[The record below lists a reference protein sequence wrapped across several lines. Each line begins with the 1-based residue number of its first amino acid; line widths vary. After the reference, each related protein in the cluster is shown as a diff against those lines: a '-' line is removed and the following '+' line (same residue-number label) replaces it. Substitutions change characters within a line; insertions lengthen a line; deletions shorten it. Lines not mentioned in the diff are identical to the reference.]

1 MAAQTTVMKA
11 RKAKGLDA
19 ASVRADFPILAR
31 KIHGRPLA
39 YLDNAATTQKPRAV
53 LAALD
58 AYYRRHNANVH
69 RAVYTLSEEAT
80 RAYDEARSKVAAFL
94 GAAGTEEIVFTK
106 NATES
111 LNLLAH
117 SLGRTLK
124 PGDEILL
131 TQMEHHSNLVPWQ
144 LAAKRAGAIVK
155 YIPLTR
161 DFCLDMAAARRL
173 ITKRTRIVS
182 VAHHSNVLGTI
193 NDVKTLAALA
203 HAAGALLVVDGAQ
216 SAPHAHIDVADLGC
230 DFFACSGHKM
240 YGPTGI
246 GVLYGKRALLEKME
260 PFLCGGD
267 MISEVTFE
275 GAKWNDLPWKFEAG
289 TPPIAE
295 AIGLGAAVD
304 YLTCFGLEAV
314 ASHEAALVQYAI
326 RRLESIP
333 GVTLYGPKGDR
344 GSAIAFTVKGI
355 HPHDVSTVLDRSG
368 VAIRGGHHCAMPLM
382 GVLGVPATCRAS
394 IGIYNTKDDIDAL
407 IKGLREAQRIFRT

>member
-1 MAAQTTVMKA
+1 MAARTTVMNP
-11 RKAKGLDA
+11 RKAKRLDA
-19 ASVRADFPILAR
+19 ARVRADFPILAR
-31 KIHGRPLA
+31 KIHGRRLA
-39 YLDNAATTQKPRAV
+39 YLDNGATTQKPKAV
-53 LAALD
+53 LD
-58 AYYRRHNANVH
+58 AMARHYRRSNANVH

-80 RAYDEARSKVAAFL
+80 RAYDEARRKVAAFL
-94 GAAGTEEIVFTK
+94 GAQGMEEIVFTK

-131 TQMEHHSNLVPWQ
+131 TQMEHHSNIVPWQ
-144 LAAKRAGAIVK
+144 LAAKRTGAVVK

-161 DFCLDMAAARRL
+161 DFRLDMAAARRL

-193 NDVKTLAALA
+193 NDVKTLAAWA

-216 SAPHAHIDVADLGC
+216 SAPHTPVDVRRLEC

-260 PFLCGGD
+260 PFLGGGD

-295 AIGLGAAVD
+295 AIGLGAAVG
-304 YLTCFGLEAV
+304 YLAGLGMAAIEA
-314 ASHEAALVQYAI
+314 HEAGLVSYALT
-326 RRLESIP
+326 RLGALRGI
-333 GVTLYGPKGDR
+333 TIFGPKADR
-344 GSAIAFTVKGI
+344 GSAISFNVKGI
-355 HPHDVSTVLDRSG
+355 HPHDVSTVLDRFG
-368 VAIRGGHHCAMPLM
+368 VAVRGGHHCAMPLM

-394 IGIYNTKDDIDAL
+394 VGLYNTKADIDAL
-407 IKGLREAQRIFRT
+407 AAGLKEAQRIFRT